1 CAEHAMDL
9 LFWTPFGDL
18 HRLLLRGEPG
28 VTTALDAQFKWLV
41 DNLSSGACG
50 FKPPSDASKKLL
62 ETSSVVPLTSGQKF
76 AVDAKLRKATLQ
88 ASIMLELDELQT
100 HILVKRW
107 VRDQGLRA
115 AVKVAEQDYPLDGH
129 AMLQVLASYHQERLL
144 LLKSL
149 QTVIVQGV
157 RALPAPLPAI
167 TPALVLGL
175 HDAAMKQFTGRLLEA
190 GLEHRLAAALRS
202 NVEATAQPAVLAPG
216 QAAAGTIAQRMSAVI
231 KHLPSLAQDMGVAV
245 LPARDLPGP
254 GACRALRAAG
264 PCSPCC
270 TSWAGVRCS
279 SSRVLEL
286 CSLMHTA
293 LLPPGGRGRGGQA
306 GRTAQHW
313 PGASG

>member
-1 CAEHAMDL
+1 MDL

-62 ETSSVVPLTSGQKF
+62 ETSSVIPLTSGQKF

-115 AVKVAEQDYPLDGH
+115 AVKAAEQDYPLDGH

-149 QTVIVQGV
+149 QTVIVQG
-157 RALPAPLPAI
+157 
-167 TPALVLGL
+167 L

-190 GLEHRLAAALRS
+190 GLEQRLAAALRS
-202 NVEATAQPAVLAPG
+202 N
-216 QAAAGTIAQRMSAVI
+216 
-231 KHLPSLAQDMGVAV
+231 
-245 LPARDLPGP
+245 
-254 GACRALRAAG
+254 
-264 PCSPCC
+264 
-270 TSWAGVRCS
+270 
-279 SSRVLEL
+279 
-286 CSLMHTA
+286 
-293 LLPPGGRGRGGQA
+293 
-306 GRTAQHW
+306 
-313 PGASG
+313 